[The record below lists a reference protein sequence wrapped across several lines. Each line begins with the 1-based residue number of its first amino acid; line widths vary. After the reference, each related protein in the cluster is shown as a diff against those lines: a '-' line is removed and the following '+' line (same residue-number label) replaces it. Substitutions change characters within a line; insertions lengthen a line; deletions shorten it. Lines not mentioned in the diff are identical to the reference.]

1 MKLVIVSG
9 LSGSGKTVALHALED
24 AGLYCIDNLP
34 TTMLQ
39 PVVKELLENSD
50 IYPQHVAIGIDARTT
65 SDENLRT
72 LPQRIEQLRSNGISC
87 TILYLEAERR
97 VLLQRFSETRRR
109 HPLSGANHSLQ
120 EAVIEEHGRLQP
132 VREAADILLD
142 TTRLNLHEL
151 RRLIRNKVAGDSAE
165 MQLHLQSFGFKYGI
179 PQDAALVFDARF
191 LPNPYWNNELRSLT
205 GKDSAVHEFLSSSDH
220 ARELQRK
227 ITDLLHSWI
236 PHFRDEGRAY
246 LTIAIGC
253 TGGQHRS
260 VYLVEVISEQLR
272 QLGYEPVVQHRELE
286 G

>member
-34 TTMLQ
+34 IPMLHS
-39 PVVKELLENSD
+39 VVTELLENRA
-50 IYPQHVAIGIDARTT
+50 IYQQNVAIGIDARTT
-65 SDENLRT
+65 SENLRT
-72 LPQRIEQLRSNGISC
+72 LPAKIEGLRRKGITC
-87 TILYLEAERR
+87 KILYLEADQR

-109 HPLSGANHSLQ
+109 HPLTKGNHSLN
-120 EAVIEEHGRLQP
+120 EAIIEEYTRLQP

-151 RRLIRNKVAGDSAE
+151 RRLVHLKIADDSAK
-165 MQLHLQSFGFKYGI
+165 MQIHLQSFGFKFGL

-191 LPNPYWNNELRSLT
+191 LPNPYWNTELRSLT
-205 GKDSAVHEFLSSSDH
+205 GKDPEVHRFLSSNSH

-236 PHFRDEGRAY
+236 PSFQEEGRAY

-260 VYLVEVISEQLR
+260 VYLVEVIGDQLK
-272 QLGYEPVVQHRELE
+272 QLGYDPVIQHREL
-286 G
+286 GK

>member
-34 TTMLQ
+34 IPTLHS
-39 PVVKELLENSD
+39 VVTELLENRA
-50 IYPQHVAIGIDARTT
+50 IYQQNVAIGIDARTT
-65 SDENLRT
+65 SENLRT
-72 LPQRIEQLRSNGISC
+72 LPAKIEELRGNGITC
-87 TILYLEAERR
+87 KILYLEADQR

-109 HPLSGANHSLQ
+109 HPLTKGNHTLN
-120 EAVIEEHGRLQP
+120 EAIIEEYTRLQP

-151 RRLIRNKVAGDSAE
+151 RRLVHLKIADDSAK
-165 MQLHLQSFGFKYGI
+165 MQIHLQSFGFKFGL

-191 LPNPYWNNELRSLT
+191 LPNPYWNTELRSLT
-205 GKDSAVHEFLSSSDH
+205 GKDPEVHRFLSSNSH

-236 PHFRDEGRAY
+236 PSFQEEGRAY

-260 VYLVEVISEQLR
+260 VYLVEVIGDQLK
-272 QLGYEPVVQHRELE
+272 QLGYDPVIQHREL
-286 G
+286 GH